1 MKRYTCPTVHC
12 STSYNSH
19 YRGMYK
25 DVMHIYNGVSW
36 MNLEIIILNEVNQT
50 QKDKYCMISLYVKP
64 KKKDT
69 KELIYKTE
77 LESQA

>member
-1 MKRYTCPTVHC
+1 
-12 STSYNSH
+12 
-19 YRGMYK
+19 MYK
-25 DVMHIYNGVSW
+25 DVMHIYSGILLSHKKNKMMPFAVTW
-36 MNLEIIILNEVNQT
+36 MNLEIIILNEGNQT
-50 QKDKYCMISLYVKP
+50 QKDKYCMISLYAKP

>member
-1 MKRYTCPTVHC
+1 
-12 STSYNSH
+12 
-19 YRGMYK
+19 
-25 DVMHIYNGVSW
+25 MHIYNGILLSHKKNKMMPFAVTW